1 MTDLSDQAQFD
12 IDARI
17 SERVDLL
24 GALPKAPL
32 AMPLQRLELPRRVGL
47 LTLLMHLRPARTSRA
62 GH

>member
-1 MTDLSDQAQFD
+1 MTDLSDQSQFD
-12 IDARI
+12 IEARI
-17 SERVDLL
+17 ADRVEVL

-32 AMPLQRLELPRRVGL
+32 AMPLQRLEMPRRVGL